1 MSHLKLGE
9 EGAALLWEDG
19 KKKKTKT
26 KESKHVCIE
35 WVYLRTICKYE
46 IISIK
51 GNGKKV

>member
-19 KKKKTKT
+19 KKKKSKA
-26 KESKHVCIE
+26 KSKHVCIG